1 MPIISGVLK
10 DGAGQPI
17 AGCTI
22 QLKAVNT
29 TSAVIMTTT
38 ARVGVTAG
46 VYRIEAQ
53 PARYEVTL
61 AVEGFPPQKVGI
73 IDVYADSPDGSLNDF
88 LTALSGDYLTP
99 DTIKQFEL
107 LAQQAKEAATAASLS
122 ATTAGK
128 HEYQAF
134 LNGDAAHRNA
144 VVANY
149 AATVATAAKD
159 AAAAQVTGFD
169 THVSQQI
176 TVITQTA
183 ATATTKANADIA
195 TATDINRN
203 NAIQAINQKQTEA
216 TSAIQGSV
224 NAAATSASGANAS
237 ATAAKASETAAKAS
251 ESRAAM
257 VETRAGASASQAAA
271 SAAAA
276 LTSQDAA
283 KLSETNAGTSAT
295 SAQAALRAA
304 ELIAKTPGPKGDPGP
319 QGIPGKNGIPGQPG
333 IPGAPGKDG
342 APGAPGK
349 SAYEIWVS
357 QQPAGSDT
365 SMAAYMTYQKGKT
378 GTGGSATIP
387 AFGEVGSY
395 VWAKAKADNPPDNS
409 FISSGLIDGGKLT
422 LVVIDYGPNP
432 VWSENNQSFL
442 FDPGWSFEEIPSSL
456 AGIWQIQIPVNS
468 YTGPGYGILALWQRM
483 R

>member
-38 ARVGVTAG
+38 ARVGAIAG
-46 VYRIEAQ
+46 AYNIEAL

-61 AVEGFPPQKVGI
+61 AVEGYPPQKVGI

-88 LTALSGDYLTP
+88 LTATKVEYLTP
-99 DTIKQFEL
+99 DVMNQFKL
-107 LAQQAKEAATAASLS
+107 LAQQSREAADRANAASQGVSAIKDAAEKAASGAALSEQNAAGSALAAKGSETSAANSAAGAKVSATGAATSADSAKRDAASVAASKQDAATS
-122 ATTAGK
+122 ATTA
-128 HEYQAF
+128 
-134 LNGDAAHRNA
+134 
-144 VVANY
+144 
-149 AATVATAAKD
+149 
-159 AAAAQVTGFD
+159 
-169 THVSQQI
+169 
-176 TVITQTA
+176 
-183 ATATTKANADIA
+183 
-195 TATDINRN
+195 
-203 NAIQAINQKQTEA
+203 A
-216 TSAIQGSV
+216 TSATQ
-224 NAAATSASGANAS
+224 AAT
-237 ATAAKASETAAKAS
+237 
-251 ESRAAM
+251 
-257 VETRAGASASQAAA
+257 

-276 LTSQDAA
+276 LTSQNAA
-283 KLSETNAGTSAT
+283 KLSESGAGASAA

-304 ELIAKTPGPKGDPGP
+304 ELIAKTPGPQGEKGDPGPQGIPGIPGTPGKDGSPGTPGKDGKDGLPGAKGDPGP
-319 QGIPGKNGIPGQPG
+319 QGIPGKDGIPGQPG

-342 APGAPGK
+342 KDGLPGAPGAPGKDGEPGAPGK

-378 GTGGSATIP
+378 GTGASATIP

-395 VWAKAKADNPPDNS
+395 VWAKAKADNPPVDD

-422 LVVIDYGPNP
+422 LVVIDDGPNP
-432 VWSENNQSFL
+432 VWSINNQGLL
-442 FDPGWSFEEIPSSL
+442 FDRGWSFEEIPSSL

-468 YTGPGYGILALWQRM
+468 YTGPGYGVLALWQRM